1 MDLDLA
7 AGLVIILVIGLFAG
21 VVFDRVARP
30 SWFKDEI
37 AGTARAVVTSAL
49 IGIAGAFIGFHVGYM
64 LELSPY
70 ALLAT
75 AVLGAILA
83 LVGWRMLR

>member
-1 MDLDLA
+1 MRMS
-7 AGLVIILVIGLFAG
+7 GIVMILVIGLFVG

-30 SWFKDEI
+30 SWFKDET
-37 AGTARAVVTSAL
+37 AGTARAVVTSTL

-64 LELSPY
+64 LELPPY

-75 AVLGAILA
+75 AALGAILVLA
-83 LVGWRMLR
+83 GWRMLR